1 MNLAFCASGFY
12 LIMSGNILSLNAN
25 FYIEAYMINKL
36 YIGLMLMLMTGWSN
50 VPISLQTLTENP
62 ISDLPVIKNNPT
74 VLQQKEVRLGGII
87 VSTNNEATRTKIE
100 ILIFHTI

>member
-1 MNLAFCASGFY
+1 
-12 LIMSGNILSLNAN
+12 
-25 FYIEAYMINKL
+25 
-36 YIGLMLMLMTGWSN
+36 
-50 VPISLQTLTENP
+50 LQTLTENP

-100 ILIFHTI
+100 ILIFPLTPDGRPLLHHKSQGRPIAYILGFLDPMNMRKAVY